1 MKEKTLLL
9 IITAIILMNS
19 HLCAQGV
26 LPNIRLVNVPSHYKS
41 DTLYNSNDTS
51 IAGRYMLDEMT
62 IIDETNPAYRL
73 MDSVYANR
81 KKHDPDNIGPMRFKT
96 YDKAAAVLAGD
107 EAVKEYITNEIGYK
121 TNLFVMESISE
132 AVVVPP
138 NGKKETVVASKISGV
153 KQPQF
158 NIFLSELSNVSIYQ
172 EDIKYIGDTYLSP
185 VNHYVRGNNKKYYFN
200 IEDTIINAPAD
211 TTFVLSFRP
220 LLKQDFNG
228 FKGVIKVNS
237 VDWAVES
244 VIADFVKSGAS
255 LYDLKI
261 NHKFN
266 KHPSGQWLPSEWLT
280 VIGMANGLIAVDT
293 ASLTTPADSLQ
304 ADSAYLFG
312 YPQINVERYFYD
324 YEYDSTLRKRD
335 VGHIKLDMDENAYYK
350 SDTYWNN
357 NRYVPLTEED
367 ENAYKLVDSISKEA
381 HLDKLANLS
390 SVILN
395 GYIPIWIFNMPIEFM
410 AMLDNYEKLRLG
422 IGLETNSRLSKH
434 ISLGGFWGWGFRDA
448 KAKWGIYAKALIDKR
463 TDFRAM
469 LGYSKN
475 ICKTSSYESIYSRAN
490 LFDPETYR
498 YYLGSNWN
506 TVKTE
511 FVDMSIRPFSDF
523 KFSAGFY
530 VSNKK
535 PLYDYQ
541 YVINNSDNILV
552 TRNEFNFTTLYLGVT
567 FAYKE
572 TFVMTPMGLKSRGTK
587 FPILTVDYQRGMKGV
602 LHGEYAY
609 DKIEASLFG
618 RYNVG
623 EKGKFTFEIKGGY
636 IDSDIPYPNLFVPLA
651 GYSPITY
658 FAPRSFGTM
667 RVGEFVSDLYAYIF
681 LQYDFGNI
689 FNRKGLFR
697 PSPSLVFNY
706 GYGNLINNSLEKH
719 IGIDARTMEKG
730 FYEAGFLVND
740 LFGVSYLSFGLGVMC
755 RFGYYSFPKV
765 WDNLSLKFTVTM

>member
-1 MKEKTLLL
+1 
-9 IITAIILMNS
+9 MNS

-51 IAGRYMLDEMT
+51 IASRYMLDEMT

-81 KKHDPDNIGPMRFKT
+81 KKHDPDNIGPMRFKM

-237 VDWAVES
+237 VYWAVES

-511 FVDMSIRPFSDF
+511 FVDVSIRPFSDF
-523 KFSAGFY
+523 MFRAGFY

-535 PLYDYQ
+535 PTYNYQ
-541 YVINNSDNILV
+541 YVVSNSDNILV
-552 TRNEFNFTTLYLGVT
+552 TRNEFNFTTLNLGVI

-572 TFVMTPMGLKSRGTK
+572 KFVMTSTGLKSRGTK

-602 LHGEYAY
+602 LHGEYVY

-623 EKGKFTFEIKGGY
+623 EKGRFTFEIKGGY

-658 FAPRSFGTM
+658 FTPRAFGTM

-740 LFGVSYLSFGLGVMC
+740 LFGVSYLSFGLGVMY

>member
-1 MKEKTLLL
+1 
-9 IITAIILMNS
+9 MNS
-19 HLCAQGV
+19 HLCAQGI

-62 IIDETNPAYRL
+62 IINESNPAYRL

-81 KKHDPDNIGPMRFKT
+81 KKHDLDNIGPMRFKT
-96 YDKAAAVLAGD
+96 YDKAVAVLAGD
-107 EAVKEYITNEIGYK
+107 ETLKEELITNEIGYK

-138 NGKKETVVASKISGV
+138 NGRKETVVASKISGI
-153 KQPQF
+153 KHPQF
-158 NIFLSELSNVSIYQ
+158 NIYLSQLSSVSIYQ
-172 EDIKYIGDTYLSP
+172 EEIKFLGETYLSP
-185 VNHYVRGNNKKYYFN
+185 VNHYVREKNKKYFFN

-220 LLKQDFNG
+220 FLKQEFNG

-244 VIADFVKSGAS
+244 IVADFVRPGVSF
-255 LYDLKI
+255 DIKI

-280 VIGMANGLIAVDT
+280 IMNINEISVTTNDIIVADT
-293 ASLTTPADSLQ
+293 TSSTSPADSLQ
-304 ADSAYLFG
+304 DFI
-312 YPQINVERYFYD
+312 YPLINVERYFYD

-335 VGHIKLDMDENAYYK
+335 VGHIKLDMDENAYNK

-357 NRYVPLTEED
+357 NRYVPLSEED
-367 ENAYKLVDSISKEA
+367 ENAYRLVDSISREA
-381 HLDKLANLS
+381 HLDKFANLS

-395 GYIPIWIFNMPIEFM
+395 GYIPIWIFNMPIEFL
-410 AMLDNYEKLRLG
+410 AMLDNYERLRLG
-422 IGLETNSRLSKH
+422 IGLETNSRLSKF
-434 ISLGGFWGWGFRDA
+434 ISLGGFWGWGFKDA
-448 KAKWGIYAKALIDKR
+448 KSKWGVYAKALVDKR
-463 TDFRAM
+463 TDFRAV

-475 ICKTSSYESIYSRAN
+475 IIKSGSSESIFSRAK

-506 TVKTE
+506 AVKTE
-511 FVDMSIRPFSDF
+511 FVDVTIRPFSDF
-523 KFSAGFY
+523 MFSAGFY

-535 PLYDYQ
+535 PMYDYQ
-541 YVINNSDNILV
+541 YVVSNSDNILV
-552 TRNEFNFTTLYLGVT
+552 TRNEFNFTTLNIGVS

-572 TFVMTPMGLKSRGTK
+572 KFVMTSTGLKSRGTK
-587 FPILTVDYQRGMKGV
+587 FPILTIDYQRGMKGV
-602 LHGEYAY
+602 LHGEYVY
-609 DKIEASLFG
+609 DRIEANLFG

-623 EKGKFTFEIKGGY
+623 EKGRFTFEIAGGY
-636 IDSDIPYPNLFVPLA
+636 IDSDIPYPNLFVPQA

-667 RVGEFVSDLYAYIF
+667 RVGEFVSDLYAYLF

-689 FNRKGLFR
+689 FKRKGVFR

-706 GYGNLINNSLEKH
+706 GYGNLINGSLEKH
-719 IGIDARTMEKG
+719 IGINARTMEKG

-740 LFGVSYLSFGLGVMC
+740 LLGVSYMAFGLGVMC